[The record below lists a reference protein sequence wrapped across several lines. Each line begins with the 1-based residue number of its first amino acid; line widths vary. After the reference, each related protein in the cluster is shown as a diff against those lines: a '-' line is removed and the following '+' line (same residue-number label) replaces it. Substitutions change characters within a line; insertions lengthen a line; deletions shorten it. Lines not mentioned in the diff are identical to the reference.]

1 MSQSKQQDY
10 AVEREGGLE
19 YVVVRC
25 PQGHRMRGMKVG
37 DMKVRQE
44 VSCTECKWTRPVSVK
59 GLRFASMNAQ
69 RTRALD

>member
-37 DMKVRQE
+37 NMKVRQE
-44 VSCTECKWTRPVSVK
+44 VSCTECKWTRTVLAPLTNGMESCV
-59 GLRFASMNAQ
+59 
-69 RTRALD
+69 